1 MVAWEKEIIITF
13 SNEMKL
19 ITESESE
26 PQYPVL
32 FLFLLPYSHG
42 WSSVAAILVLS
53 AYQSASA
60 QCPLFDYI
68 GIFFLLLYEKIRCVC
83 PLWVVWGII
92 AVAAADPVLLY
103 VRTEEVEEEILA
115 Q

>member
-68 GIFFLLLYEKIRCVC
+68 GILFYISSVVKGDDSMCVSIVGGMGYYC
-83 PLWVVWGII
+83 GGCC
-92 AVAAADPVLLY
+92 
-103 VRTEEVEEEILA
+103 
-115 Q
+115 

>member
-42 WSSVAAILVLS
+42 WSSLAAILVLS
-53 AYQSASA
+53 AYQSASV

-68 GIFFLLLYEKIRCVC
+68 GIFFYISSRCYMRRFDVCVHCGWYGVLLWWLLL
-83 PLWVVWGII
+83 
-92 AVAAADPVLLY
+92 
-103 VRTEEVEEEILA
+103 ILCYYI
-115 Q
+115 